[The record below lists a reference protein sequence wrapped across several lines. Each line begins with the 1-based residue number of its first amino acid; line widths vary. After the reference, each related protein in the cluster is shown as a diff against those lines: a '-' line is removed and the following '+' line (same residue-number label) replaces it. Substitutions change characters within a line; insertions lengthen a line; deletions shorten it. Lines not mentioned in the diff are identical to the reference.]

1 MADLSW
7 TKCSTRKQGSVL
19 QEVRVGVHGGKKVEQ
34 EARCLENPRIV
45 HHNMCTGRIQ
55 FKVLTTLPLTFKGFY
70 YNN

>member
-19 QEVRVGVHGGKKVEQ
+19 QEVQAVVDRGKKVEQ

-45 HHNMCTGRIQ
+45 YHHYMYIHRVTDSIQ
-55 FKVLTTLPLTFKGFY
+55 GTDYIATQDV
-70 YNN
+70 